1 MNATAKYNM
10 TLDAGRFIKNKKYS
24 YTEKDKIYTIET
36 EEKNKQTLYSKEFY
50 ALFSPINRW

>member
-50 ALFSPINRW
+50 ALFSPINR